1 MSEERPLK
9 ILVVDDEKDIVDL
22 LAYNLEKE
30 GYTAIRAYDGERA
43 LEQAR
48 SQRPDLLVLDLML
61 PGIKGVDVCRR
72 LRSDPRTE
80 GLPIIMLTAKGEEID
95 RVLGLEMGADDYI
108 TKPFSVRELIARV
121 RAVLRRA
128 GAAQKK
134 ENRGEFVFRDLKV
147 DYDAHEVYVKG
158 KKVELSPTEKKLL
171 MFLSRNP
178 GKVFSRDQILDFVWE
193 GESFVERRTVDVHV
207 RRLRAQIEPDQE
219 NPQYILT
226 VRGAGYKFAEISTS

>member
-1 MSEERPLK
+1 MK

-22 LAYNLEKE
+22 LSYNLEKE
-30 GYTAIRAYDGERA
+30 GCAVIRAYDGERA
-43 LEQAR
+43 LELAR
-48 SQRPDLLVLDLML
+48 SQRPDLVVLDIML
-61 PGIKGVDVCRR
+61 PGMNGVEVCRR
-72 LRSDPRTE
+72 LRSDPRSAD
-80 GLPIIMLTAKGEEID
+80 LPIIMLTAKSEEID

-128 GAAQKK
+128 GAGGKK
-134 ENRGEFVFRDLKV
+134 ERQGEFVFRDLRI
-147 DYDAHEVYVKG
+147 DYDSHEVYFAGRKTI
-158 KKVELSPTEKKLL
+158 LSPTEKKLL

-178 GKVFSRDQILDFVWE
+178 GKVYSRDQILDHVWE
-193 GESFVERRTVDVHV
+193 GESFVERRTVDVHI

-226 VRGAGYKFAEISTS
+226 VRGAGYKFTEMNPPN